1 MDTLGGFLKG
11 LRERAGLSQESV
23 SAKAELS
30 ETYYGKIEGDKR
42 RPDALTLL
50 RVLAVL
56 DATQAEESVAIRL
69 FTSARF
75 PAAFLVKLQAAL
87 PARPPRGPA
96 ASPVVPSRKP
106 RARTR
111 ARKLGCVLLVA
122 SGSALGQPLGEGSP
136 RPIMNFGDMAPT
148 GGILS
153 RWRRA
158 RAA

>member
-1 MDTLGGFLKG
+1 METLGGFLKG
-11 LRERAGLSQESV
+11 LRERASLSQEAV

-56 DATQAEESVAIRL
+56 DATAAEESAAIRL

-75 PAAFLVKLQAAL
+75 PAAFVVKLQAAL
-87 PARPPRGPA
+87 PPRPTPGA
-96 ASPVVPSRKP
+96 TASVVPSRK
-106 RARTR
+106 RRRQKRLAVW
-111 ARKLGCVLLVA
+111 LF
-122 SGSALGQPLGEGSP
+122 ALGSVGVAAGTANAGGSV
-136 RPIMNFGDMAPT
+136 RPITSPT

-153 RWRRA
+153 RSRKGAYRL
-158 RAA
+158 AA